1 MGKAGRSF
9 KVTHEN
15 VNILERIAE
24 LDPAEPRFFDGPIL
38 STIPKLHSEILCL
51 ESDAFLEVRH
61 SNEGLKPVA
70 VSPVPR
76 LGALQQLGHLDFYPG
91 EGTVQQECMFCI
103 ETFPRRA
110 CSHRSIPC
118 AGT

>member
-1 MGKAGRSF
+1 MG
-9 KVTHEN
+9 
-15 VNILERIAE
+15 RITE
-24 LDPAEPRFFDGPIL
+24 LDPVEPRFFVD
-38 STIPKLHSEILCL
+38 
-51 ESDAFLEVRH
+51 VRH

>member
-1 MGKAGRSF
+1 METDPYQQHWQGICRCGTLCGQRRSF

-15 VNILERIAE
+15 QNIVGRITE
-24 LDPAEPRFFDGPIL
+24 LDPAEPRFFVD
-38 STIPKLHSEILCL
+38 
-51 ESDAFLEVRH
+51 VRH

-103 ETFPRRA
+103 ETVPRRA
-110 CSHRSIPC
+110 CSHRSIPW

>member
-38 STIPKLHSEILCL
+38 STIPKLHSEILFL
-51 ESDAFLEVRH
+51 ESAAFLEVRH

-103 ETFPRRA
+103 ETVPRRA